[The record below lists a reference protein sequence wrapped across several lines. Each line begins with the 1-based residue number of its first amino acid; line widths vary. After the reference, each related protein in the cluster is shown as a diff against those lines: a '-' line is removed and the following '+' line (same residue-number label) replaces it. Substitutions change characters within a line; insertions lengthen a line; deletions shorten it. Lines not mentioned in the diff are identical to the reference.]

1 MTRTL
6 LLISALGA
14 LVACVDEPSTRADDP
29 PAAETSFGEDLSYSC
44 GGVTFPVA
52 AIEDRQSPSDDLL
65 AAIEKLRKSRREG
78 DIVPPD
84 GWFMVAGTRD
94 RATLLAPLGDKF
106 AYATFEKKGQG
117 WDVPAWARNCVPR
130 LHVPGKSVLRWAFR
144 EGAYPPDS
152 GATELNLLVIEDECS
167 SARDIEGLIEA
178 NVEYREDR
186 VDVVLTA
193 PGLERGAYTCQG
205 TPPTEYELVLSEP
218 VGDREVID
226 LSVYPQV
233 EPGTSLP

>member
-1 MTRTL
+1 M
-6 LLISALGA
+6 
-14 LVACVDEPSTRADDP
+14 DEPAPSANNP

-44 GGVTFPVA
+44 GVTFPLA
-52 AIEDRQSPSDDLL
+52 AIEDRQPPSNDLL
-65 AAIEKLRKSRREG
+65 AAIEELRKSSPAG
-78 DIVPPD
+78 DVVPWD
-84 GWFMVAGTRD
+84 GWFVVAETRH

-106 AYATFEKKGQG
+106 AYATFEKEGEG
-117 WDVPAWARNCVPR
+117 WDAPSWARNCVPR
-130 LHVPGKSVLRWAFR
+130 LHVPGKSVLRWAYR
-144 EGAYPPDS
+144 EGAYPPDP
-152 GATELNLLVIEDECS
+152 GATELDLLVIEDECS

-193 PGLERGAYTCQG
+193 PGLDAGFYTCQG

-218 VGDREVID
+218 VGDREVND
-226 LSVYPQV
+226 LSVYPPV